1 VSLHSFTHVALRVE
15 NLREAER
22 FYRDL
27 FALEVAFREVETPE
41 GWKTLP
47 PQVDW
52 EEVERL
58 AVEVGLAML
67 YRDGFRLA
75 LEAVGR
81 VSQDGLLSHLGV
93 HADKPE
99 LERLHERAEAA
110 GCKIVA
116 FDRERSLI
124 IDDAFGVRWELN
136 TFAYDDPPNLSTGAR
151 TGRWLE
157 VKPSGEQRHRYA
169 LPGGRPGRDRRAN
182 AEGCCLPP

>member
-1 VSLHSFTHVALRVE
+1 ML
-15 NLREAER
+15 
-22 FYRDL
+22 L
-27 FALEVAFREVETPE
+27 FASRISARPRGSTKTCSRSRSPLREVETPE

-47 PQVDW
+47 PKVDW
-52 EEVERL
+52 EDVERL
-58 AVEVGLAML
+58 GVEVGLAML
-67 YRDGFRLA
+67 YRDGFRLE

-124 IDDAFGVRWELN
+124 IDDAC
-136 TFAYDDPPNLSTGAR
+136 
-151 TGRWLE
+151 
-157 VKPSGEQRHRYA
+157 
-169 LPGGRPGRDRRAN
+169 
-182 AEGCCLPP
+182 AES

>member
-1 VSLHSFTHVALRVE
+1 VIKSDWVVAATALLPPRVRRLLVPARSE
-15 NLREAER
+15 PALIHTCCSSRRES

-27 FALEVAFREVETPE
+27 FALEVAFREAETPE

-47 PQVDW
+47 PQLDW
-52 EEVERL
+52 EDVERL
-58 AVEVGLAML
+58 GVKIGLAML

-81 VSQDGLLSHLGV
+81 VSQNGLLSHLGV
-93 HADKPE
+93 HADKLE

-151 TGRWLE
+151 AGRWLE
-157 VKPSGEQRHRYA
+157 VKPAGEQRHR
-169 LPGGRPGRDRRAN
+169 
-182 AEGCCLPP
+182 